1 VPLWQNLFFA
11 IMSIEDFKMRNKFCH
26 CRFFP
31 SINEFFKL
39 KFLPCK
45 KSLLTLF
52 FLVIS
57 SSIFAQKF
65 EGGLLAGFNGSQVRG
80 YAYSNGFH
88 KLGFVGGAWVLTDI
102 SDKIYLSG
110 EIKYNQK
117 GSRQNPNK
125 KNGYLLYV
133 YRLNYIDMPL
143 LIGYRYKDY
152 LSFFGGVSFG
162 YLMNSSLRDNYGED
176 KNYDGNLHSYEIG
189 MFVGAKVDFD
199 RLVER
204 NWASKLTFDIRF
216 QFSAMSIYN
225 RNYLFYSPYGQFNT
239 LISTSLYYTIDLG
252 TGKINLKD

>member
-1 VPLWQNLFFA
+1 MQKETTLANFLPLDSTPIKRYSSFFIRKILMVIAILLFA
-11 IMSIEDFKMRNKFCH
+11 
-26 CRFFP
+26 FP
-31 SINEFFKL
+31 SF
-39 KFLPCK
+39 
-45 KSLLTLF
+45 S
-52 FLVIS
+52 
-57 SSIFAQKF
+57 QKF

-125 KNGYLLYV
+125 KNGYVLSL

-152 LSFFGGVSFG
+152 LSFLGGLSFG
-162 YLMNSSLRDNYGED
+162 YLLNSSLRDNDGEVKD
-176 KNYDGNLHSYEIG
+176 YDGSLHSYEIG

-199 RLVER
+199 RLIER
-204 NWASKLTFDIRF
+204 NWARKLTFDIRY

-225 RNYLFYSPYGQFNT
+225 RNYLFYSPYGHFNS
-239 LISTSLYYTIDLG
+239 LISTSLYYTIGLG
-252 TGKINLKD
+252 AGNH